1 MELLY
6 HLLPDSSSLQL
17 ESWLIDKAN
26 PRITLSV
33 ASTQIDP
40 QCPVCA
46 HPTHRVHSHYERT
59 LADLPWADYSITL
72 QLGMQPRYM

>member
-6 HLLPDSSSLQL
+6 YLLPDSSSLQL
-17 ESWLIDKAN
+17 ESWLIDEAI

-33 ASTQIDP
+33 SSAQIVG
-40 QCPVCA
+40 QCPVCT

-59 LADLPWADYSITL
+59 KRGSAV
-72 QLGMQPRYM
+72 G